1 MRANSDARRTA
12 HVDFPTPPLGLAI
25 TMTGIARSCHFVV
38 TGFISYTGIKSNTGN
53 YSVTGF
59 ISVTGF

>member
-25 TMTGIARSCHFVV
+25 TMTGIARSCHLVV
-38 TGFISYTGIKSNTGN
+38 TGFISHTRNESNTGIKPI
-53 YSVTGF
+53 TGF
-59 ISVTGF
+59 ISITGF

>member
-25 TMTGIARSCHFVV
+25 TMTGIARSWHLVV
-38 TGFISYTGIKSNTGN
+38 TGFISHTGIKSNTGIILL
-53 YSVTGF
+53 TGF

>member
-25 TMTGIARSCHFVV
+25 TMTGIARSCRFVV
-38 TGFISYTGIKSNTGN
+38 TGFIPHTGIKSNTGIK
-53 YSVTGF
+53 SCTGF